1 MTAKYPDLLQEAM
14 KAAGPHVDA
23 ALILYGLLRIAEEL
37 RLQREVLTQEIEK
50 TEESLK
56 DEDN

>member
-14 KAAGPHVDA
+14 KVAGPRVDA
-23 ALILYGLLRIAEEL
+23 VPILYGLLRIAEEL
-37 RLQREVLTQEIEK
+37 RLQREVLTQEIKK
-50 TEESLK
+50 TEEILE